1 MADSRLTLATLLS
14 LKQRRERG
22 IRAAIAKL
30 EQREADLN
38 GHKQQLLQERQ
49 QLWRQW
55 RNCGAAEQVLD
66 QQEWQSFKSQLADYY
81 HLDQCL
87 LEQVAATDKQCA
99 DLQIA
104 KAEQR
109 QLLRQ
114 ALLDQ
119 EKFKLLME

>member
-1 MADSRLTLATLLS
+1 MSTLLS

-30 EQREADLN
+30 EQHEADLHR
-38 GHKQQLLQERQ
+38 HKQQLLQERQ

-66 QQEWQSFKSQLADYY
+66 QVEWQSFKSQLADYY

-87 LEQVAATDKQCA
+87 LEQVATTDRQRA
-99 DLQIA
+99 DLQRS

-109 QLLRQ
+109 QRLRQ

-119 EKFKLLME
+119 EKLKLLMEST